1 MDAVSPDSPPT
12 TARDHTRKRV
22 EVRYIRHGEVRARVS
37 TIGADGDRA
46 FVLVAGIGV
55 ASNYYENLAPGLGEF
70 GPVHALDLPGFAGV
84 PYPKRR
90 MSIQRYAAVLGTVI
104 DELGLVDPVLVGH
117 SMGTQVVSELASQRP
132 ELSTL
137 VLIGPVTNPRERSLP
152 KLAFRVAMLA
162 TGAYLL
168 CGFRWFSAVLPRM
181 MRYRIEEVLPSIQ
194 AHTLLIRGEH
204 DSLVPR
210 SWLREMAELLPRAST
225 REIEGAAHSV
235 MYDHAKDVAE
245 LCVDHAREPFDTRS
259 ADDGGEGGVVGVV
272 GDATERSSAVGS
284 SAGGSGA
291 VGSGTVGSSAV
302 AAGTVDADDIAD
314 AAAGKLVQ
322 VADEDARNRRVRVS
336 PRLVL
341 QVLRS
346 RWNEFFASA
355 DNRPQDIAEAKTEHF
370 RAQMEAFKAA
380 ESDESATPGS
390 ARGD

>member
-1 MDAVSPDSPPT
+1 MAHDSAAT
-12 TARDHTRKRV
+12 SARNHMRKRV
-22 EVRYIRHGEVRARVS
+22 DVRYIRHGEVRARVS

-46 FVLVAGIGV
+46 FVLIAGIGV

-84 PYPKRR
+84 PYPKRP
-90 MSIQRYAAVLGTVI
+90 MSIQRYAAVVGTVI
-104 DELGLVDPVLVGH
+104 DELGLEDPVLVGH

-132 ELSTL
+132 ELSTV

-152 KLAFRVAMLA
+152 KLVFRFLESSAREPFRVAILA

-181 MRYRIEEVLPSIQ
+181 MRYRIEDVLPRIQ

-210 SWLREMAELLPRAST
+210 QWLRDMERLLPHAST
-225 REIEGAAHSV
+225 WEIEGAAHSV
-235 MYDHAKDVAE
+235 MYDHAKGVAE
-245 LCVDHAREPFDTRS
+245 LCVDHARDPFDTRG
-259 ADDGGEGGVVGVV
+259 ADGAGRSGTAAPAGEG
-272 GDATERSSAVGS
+272 DAGS
-284 SAGGSGA
+284 
-291 VGSGTVGSSAV
+291 V
-302 AAGTVDADDIAD
+302 VDAED
-314 AAAGKLVQ
+314 AAAAAAGELVQ
-322 VADEDARNRRVRVS
+322 LADEDARNRRVHVT

-355 DNRPQDIAEAKTEHF
+355 DNRPRDIAEAKTEHF
-370 RAQMEAFKAA
+370 RAQVEAFRDA
-380 ESDESATPGS
+380 ELREVRDERETGQPT
-390 ARGD
+390 R

>member
-259 ADDGGEGGVVGVV
+259 ADDGGEGGVVGVG

-302 AAGTVDADDIAD
+302 AEGTVDADDIAD

>member
-1 MDAVSPDSPPT
+1 M
-12 TARDHTRKRV
+12 RKRV
-22 EVRYIRHGEVRARVS
+22 DVRYIRHGEVRARVS

-46 FVLVAGIGV
+46 FVLIAGIGV

-84 PYPKRR
+84 PYPKRP
-90 MSIQRYAAVLGTVI
+90 MSIQRYAAVVGTVI
-104 DELGLVDPVLVGH
+104 DELGLEDPVLVGH

-132 ELSTL
+132 ELSTV

-152 KLAFRVAMLA
+152 KLVFRFLESSAREPFRVAILA

-181 MRYRIEEVLPSIQ
+181 MRYRIEDVLPRIQ

-210 SWLREMAELLPRAST
+210 QWLRDMERLLPHAST
-225 REIEGAAHSV
+225 WEIEGAAHSV
-235 MYDHAKDVAE
+235 MYDHAKGVAE
-245 LCVDHAREPFDTRS
+245 LCVDHARDPFDTRG
-259 ADDGGEGGVVGVV
+259 ADGAGRSGTAAPAGEG
-272 GDATERSSAVGS
+272 DAGS
-284 SAGGSGA
+284 
-291 VGSGTVGSSAV
+291 V
-302 AAGTVDADDIAD
+302 VDAED
-314 AAAGKLVQ
+314 AAAAAAGELVQ
-322 VADEDARNRRVRVS
+322 LADEDARNRRVHVT

-355 DNRPQDIAEAKTEHF
+355 DNRPRDIAEAKTEHF
-370 RAQMEAFKAA
+370 RAQVEAFRDA
-380 ESDESATPGS
+380 ELREVRDERETGQPT
-390 ARGD
+390 R

>member
-1 MDAVSPDSPPT
+1 MSPASRPASAADL
-12 TARDHTRKRV
+12 AGQRV
-22 EVRYIRHGEVRARVS
+22 QVRYIRHGEVRARVS

-84 PYPKRR
+84 PYPKRP
-90 MSIQRYAAVLGTVI
+90 MSIQRYAAVVGTVI

-117 SMGTQVVSELASQRP
+117 SMGTQVVAELASQRP

-152 KLAFRVAMLA
+152 KLAFRFLESSAHEPFRVAMLA
-162 TGAYLL
+162 VGAYLL

-181 MRYRIEEVLPSIQ
+181 MRYRIEDVLPRIQ
-194 AHTLLIRGEH
+194 AHTLVIRGEH

-210 SWLREMAELLPRAST
+210 SWLREMAGLLPRAST
-225 REIEGAAHSV
+225 WEIEGAAHSV
-235 MYDHAKDVAE
+235 MYDHAKGVAE

-259 ADDGGEGGVVGVV
+259 AEG
-272 GDATERSSAVGS
+272 
-284 SAGGSGA
+284 AGQDLA
-291 VGSGTVGSSAV
+291 
-302 AAGTVDADDIAD
+302 AD

-322 VADEDARNRRVRVS
+322 VADEEARNRKVHVT

-355 DNRPQDIAEAKTEHF
+355 ANRPRDIAEAKTEHF
-370 RAQMEAFKAA
+370 QAQVEAFRGAGAEPDGAGAEAGAECGA
-380 ESDESATPGS
+380 ESGAEAGGGS
-390 ARGD
+390 QAEERGSQDRA

>member
-225 REIEGAAHSV
+225 WEIEGAAHSV
-235 MYDHAKDVAE
+235 MYDHAKGVAE

-259 ADDGGEGGVVGVV
+259 ADDGGEGGAVECGGLECRWFGRSWLGHRWFERRGG
-272 GDATERSSAVGS
+272 GDRRRRRHRRRRGRQAR
-284 SAGGSGA
+284 AG
-291 VGSGTVGSSAV
+291 
-302 AAGTVDADDIAD
+302 
-314 AAAGKLVQ
+314 L
-322 VADEDARNRRVRVS
+322 RRGC
-336 PRLVL
+336 
-341 QVLRS
+341 
-346 RWNEFFASA
+346 A
-355 DNRPQDIAEAKTEHF
+355 
-370 RAQMEAFKAA
+370 
-380 ESDESATPGS
+380 
-390 ARGD
+390 

>member
-1 MDAVSPDSPPT
+1 M
-12 TARDHTRKRV
+12 RKRV
-22 EVRYIRHGEVRARVS
+22 DVRYIRHGEVRARVS

-46 FVLVAGIGV
+46 FVLIAGIGV

-84 PYPKRR
+84 PYPKRP
-90 MSIQRYAAVLGTVI
+90 MSIQRYAAVVGTVI
-104 DELGLVDPVLVGH
+104 DELGLEDPVLVGH

-132 ELSTL
+132 ELSTV

-152 KLAFRVAMLA
+152 KLAFRFLESSAREPFRVAMLA

-181 MRYRIEEVLPSIQ
+181 MRYRIEDVLPRIQ

-210 SWLREMAELLPRAST
+210 QWLRDMERLLPRAST
-225 REIEGAAHSV
+225 WEIEGAAHSV
-235 MYDHAKDVAE
+235 MYDHAKGVAE
-245 LCVDHAREPFDTRS
+245 LCVDHAREPFDTR
-259 ADDGGEGGVVGVV
+259 GGNGAGRTGKAALVGK
-272 GDATERSSAVGS
+272 GYAGS
-284 SAGGSGA
+284 
-291 VGSGTVGSSAV
+291 V
-302 AAGTVDADDIAD
+302 VDAED
-314 AAAGKLVQ
+314 AAAAAAGELVQ
-322 VADEDARNRRVRVS
+322 LADADARNRRVHVT

-370 RAQMEAFKAA
+370 RAQVEAFRDA
-380 ESDESATPGS
+380 EVREERDERETGQPTH
-390 ARGD
+390 